1 MPCTPTKFHAGL
13 IAFAAMSAAL
23 PATAARAADYYAG
36 KSVDLMVGAP
46 PGGGYDIYGRI
57 VGRHIGRHIPGNPT
71 IIPKNMPGAGS
82 ARAAGFISTIAPKD
96 GTVIANI
103 MPGAVIGP
111 LLDPKTE
118 ILFDP
123 TKVMYLGN
131 VNNGTRV
138 CISGKNSKIKTFDDA
153 LKSSGGTFGGVS
165 SNDSTR
171 DYGYMHKKTS
181 GAQYNMV
188 TGYQGTPDLSLALER
203 GEIDGFC
210 GFDWASLKSQ
220 KPDWVR
226 DKAVNF
232 LLQDSLEPNE
242 ELTRMGVPHVFK
254 YVKTDDSRKVVE
266 LILSQQVFHRSFIA
280 PPETPAEALRILRT
294 AFDATMTDPQFL
306 AEAEK
311 LRIDVAPLS
320 GAKVQDV
327 VQKLYQSPKDI
338 IEKARDAINP

>member
-1 MPCTPTKFHAGL
+1 MPTSFRTGL
-13 IAFAAMSAAL
+13 LALASVGAVLAAVPAL
-23 PATAARAADYYAG
+23 GADYYAG

-46 PGGGYDIYGRI
+46 PAGGYDIYGRI
-57 VGRHIGRHIPGNPT
+57 VGRYIGRHIPGNPT

-111 LLDPKTE
+111 LLDPKME
-118 ILFDP
+118 VLFDP

-138 CISGKNSKIKTFDDA
+138 CISGKNSKVKTFEEA
-153 LKSSGGTFGGVS
+153 LTPKGAVFGGVS

-181 GAQYNMV
+181 GAQYAMV
-188 TGYQGTPDLSLALER
+188 TGYQGTPDLSLAVER

-226 DKAVNF
+226 DKSVNF

-242 ELTRMGVPHVFK
+242 ELTKMGVPHVFK
-254 YVKTDDSRKVVE
+254 FVKTEESRKVVE

-280 PPETPAEALRILRT
+280 PPETPPEALKILRA

-320 GAKVQDV
+320 GARVQDA